1 MTWAVVLCRFQ
12 DVATETA
19 SAVFMRN
26 YFTRAGAGMGGSFDY
41 WQRASGGRFVDDSQV
56 FGWFTIPHNAS
67 EIVSLSRSVYQQWAL
82 DAAAANRVDLSRFS
96 RRIYFF
102 NANGDHGATG
112 GGTTVFAYAPGRTI
126 EPTFVAHET
135 GHTLGLGHSF
145 SDSAQGCCGSGTAG
159 EYCDPW
165 DIMSA
170 MCVFRTDRE
179 PTARDSGAGPLLG
192 AALMD
197 QLGWVDP
204 GRVTRWAPPA
214 AAVDI
219 TLAPLHSPR
228 DPGALSVR
236 IDLPASA
243 ANPATTFF
251 IELRIPESWDGG
263 LPRAA
268 VLIRKSQPQ
277 LRSILVGS
285 GRQGRPDLDWQV
297 GDTFISGGTS
307 SFSVAV
313 LDVSPRS
320 ARLRLTALPE
330 PAICETLRQK
340 IANLS
345 AEIQTLTDELNGDP
359 RHDARLR
366 ARIGRLNLQLT
377 IARAQAA
384 ANGCAP

>member
-12 DVATETA
+12 DVPTTTA
-19 SAVFMRN
+19 SAGFMRN
-26 YFTRAGAGMGGSFDY
+26 YFTLAGAGMGGSFDY
-41 WQRASGGRFVDDSQV
+41 WQRASGGRFSDDSQV
-56 FGWFTIPHNAS
+56 FGWFTIPHDAS
-67 EIVSLSRSVYQQWAL
+67 EIANLSRSVYQQWAL
-82 DAAAANRVDLSRFS
+82 DAAATNHVDLSRFS
-96 RRIYFF
+96 RRIFFF

-112 GGTTVFAYAPGRTI
+112 GGTTVFAYAPGRAI

-145 SDSAQGCCGSGTAG
+145 SDSAQGCCGSGTPG
-159 EYCDPW
+159 EYCDQW

-170 MCVFRTDRE
+170 MCVFRINRE
-179 PTARDSGAGPLLG
+179 PTAPDSGAGPLLG
-192 AALMD
+192 APLLD
-197 QLGWVDP
+197 QLGWLDL
-204 GRVTRWAPPA
+204 GRVTQWAPPA
-214 AAVDI
+214 AALDI

-228 DPGALSVR
+228 DLGALAVR
-236 IDLPASA
+236 IDLPANA

-277 LRSILVGS
+277 LRSTLVGS

-297 GDTFISGGTS
+297 GDTFISGGAN

-313 LDVSPRS
+313 LDVSSRS
-320 ARLRLTALPE
+320 ARVRLTALPE
-330 PAICETLRQK
+330 PAICKTLRQK
-340 IANLS
+340 IADLS

-366 ARIGRLNLQLT
+366 AQIGRLNQQLNT
-377 IARAQAA
+377 ARAQAA